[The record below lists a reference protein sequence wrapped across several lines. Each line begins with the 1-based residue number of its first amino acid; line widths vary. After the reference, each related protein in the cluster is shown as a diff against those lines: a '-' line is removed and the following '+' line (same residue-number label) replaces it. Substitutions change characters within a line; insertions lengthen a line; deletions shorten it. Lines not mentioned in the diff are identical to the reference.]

1 MATRTGTGLGQPN
14 AESPDASY
22 AIVAGLYVA
31 VLLAPLAVLVFAR
44 ATSNGGLLYLGFL
57 TVLTVIATVVGW
69 TVSRTSGLAVSLGGR
84 TTAWLLV
91 VLPFIWFIG
100 VFGVAAMGTELPGIT
115 VGLAIVSTIGGMF
128 LGLFLTGMS
137 RTRYAAAV
145 LIGAEDVVEWEA
157 RWPRR
162 WRHFSV
168 AWIVIASVLGVGGVI
183 VQLVWSDLSWAGNLY
198 FLMFLWTPFAG
209 AANPRTFRVTDV
221 GLVVERPLQQRLRP
235 WSEFESYAVTDTALI
250 IHPSAWW
257 RPAYRSD
264 REDVED
270 LDAAVEALEAILGDD
285 E

>member
-31 VLLAPLAVLVFAR
+31 VLLAPIAVLVLSR
-44 ATSNGGLLYLGFL
+44 VTSNGGILYLGFL
-57 TVLTVIATVVGW
+57 AAITGFATVTGW
-69 TVSRTSGLAVSLGGR
+69 IVSRTSGLAVNLGGR
-84 TTAWLLV
+84 TAAWLLA
-91 VLPFIWFIG
+91 VLPFVWFIG
-100 VFGVAAMGTELPGIT
+100 VLSVVSIGPEPPGIT

-128 LGLFLTGMS
+128 LGFFLTVMS

-145 LIGAEDVVEWEA
+145 LIGAEEFVEWEA

-162 WRHFSV
+162 WRRLSLGGMVV
-168 AWIVIASVLGVGGVI
+168 AGVVGVAGVI
-183 VQLVWSDLSWAGNLY
+183 VQLVWSDWSWAGNLY
-198 FLMFLWTPFAG
+198 LLFFLWTPFAG
-209 AANPRTFRVTDV
+209 ATNPRTFRVTDV
-221 GLVVERPLQQRLRP
+221 GLVVEYPPQQRLRP
-235 WSEFESYAVTDTALI
+235 WSEFASYTLTDTALI

-264 REDVED
+264 RGDIED
-270 LDAAVEALEAILGDD
+270 LDAAVKTLEGIFGDD